1 MGSAFA
7 FLGTFLLSLFVALLA
22 ALQLA
27 DHFRAT
33 EEFVLVLIAIPAL
46 TFVIL
51 LCFAVTYAAARK
63 ARAFGIVAV
72 VLALLMIALVTLP
85 AFVEWRA
92 GRSLR
97 AAAFDRNNLKL
108 ALELLVPLL
117 LAILVQWG
125 LLRRRWLRARGA
137 EDLSRWPWV
146 ATTIGGL
153 VVLNPVGLDFV
164 HSALPALRRPPNEWS
179 QHVPAMAAAGAALA
193 LLVMAWIEYYIRSRM
208 LRGRLAVGPA
218 AG

>member
-7 FLGTFLLSLFVALLA
+7 FLGTLLLSLFVALLA

-33 EEFVLVLIAIPAL
+33 DDLVLVLVAIPAL

-51 LCFAVTYAAARK
+51 LCFAVTSAAARK
-63 ARAFGIVAV
+63 ARAFNIVAV
-72 VLALLMIALVTLP
+72 LLALLAVGLVALP
-85 AFVEWRA
+85 AFIEWRA

-97 AAAFDRNNLKL
+97 AAALDRSNLKL

-153 VVLNPVGLDFV
+153 VVLNPVGLEFI
-164 HSALPALRRPPNEWS
+164 HSALPALRRSPAEWP
-179 QHVPAMAAAGAALA
+179 QHVPAVAAAGAALA
-193 LLVMAWIEYYIRSRM
+193 LLVMAWIEYYIRGRM
-208 LRGRLAVGPA
+208 LRGRLAVGAA